1 MINRKDFIES
11 MDDTTI
17 NAGLIKF
24 NIPEY
29 DKRYETNGEGV
40 WGYADEENIKKYYD
54 SEYDGCMTAILLNN
68 PWTYSDKIHLFDEL
82 PLICHNELRPTLD
95 PAFIEKLYA

>member
-29 DKRYETNGEGV
+29 DKRYETNGEEYG
-40 WGYADEENIKKYYD
+40 DMLIPMINRNIT
-54 SEYDGCMTAILLNN
+54 M
-68 PWTYSDKIHLFDEL
+68 IHTQA
-82 PLICHNELRPTLD
+82 R
-95 PAFIEKLYA
+95 